1 MKKHSVQLSGHATSI
16 CVEDIFWD
24 TLALLAKEKNMSV
37 RQLLIQIDN
46 AHVGNLSSAVRVFVL
61 RELLQKINQNNNA

>member
-16 CVEDIFWD
+16 CVEDVFWE
-24 TLALLAKEKNMSV
+24 TLAGLAKEKNMSV

-46 AHVGNLSSAVRVFVL
+46 AHTGNLSSAVRVYVL
-61 RELLQKINQNNNA
+61 KELLQKVNQNDHA

>member
-16 CVEDIFWD
+16 CLEEIFWK
-24 TLALLAKEKNMSV
+24 TLKQLATEKHVSL

-46 AHVGNLSSAVRVFVL
+46 THTGNLSSAIRVFVIN
-61 RELLQKINQNNNA
+61 ELLHKIDQNG